1 LSGAAMNEAE
11 SGLAAG
17 AQANALTPAS
27 EIQARLGK
35 LRDALRRDSIDAA
48 LIIQKADFFYF
59 TGTAQQGWLYV
70 PSEGKAILMVF
81 KDPDRAR
88 AESPL
93 PVISVASVTK
103 ITEVIAAHGLAA
115 PGVLGLEMDVL
126 PAGQYL
132 RLAEIFPKARLMDVS
147 LTIRLIRA
155 VKSAYEIAIIRQCA
169 RFSDQTAA
177 LAATHIREGMTEI
190 ELAAFLENHARNFGH
205 QGIVRMRLFG
215 SEMIAGHVLSGPE
228 GTRQSYLSSA
238 IGGNG
243 ISVAIGQGP
252 SFKPLRR
259 HEPIVIDF
267 VFAWQGYASDHTRI
281 FSLGPLPDE
290 MLRIQEAML
299 ALQEETRRLAV
310 VGAVCGEI
318 YRQIIERVRQWG
330 YSQHFMGFGER
341 QVRFIGHGIG
351 LELDEYPFIAFGQK
365 LPLQEGMVMAIEPK
379 MVIPTFGVLGIEN
392 THLLTAAGLERL
404 TNFPDAVAVLP

>member
-1 LSGAAMNEAE
+1 MSSDINP
-11 SGLAAG
+11 
-17 AQANALTPAS
+17 LTPAS
-27 EIQARLGK
+27 EIETRLGK
-35 LRDALRRDSIDAA
+35 LRDALRRDGIDAA
-48 LIIQKADFFYF
+48 LIVQKADFFYF

-70 PSEGKAILMVF
+70 PAEGDAILMVF

-88 AESPL
+88 DESPL
-93 PVISVASVTK
+93 PVISLVSATK
-103 ITEVIAAHGLAA
+103 IPEVIAAHDLPA
-115 PGVLGLEMDVL
+115 PGILGLEMDVL

-132 RLAEIFPKARLMDVS
+132 RLTEIFPKARLVDVAPA
-147 LTIRLIRA
+147 IRLIRA
-155 VKSAYEIAIIRQCA
+155 VKSAYEIDIIRQCA
-169 RFSDQTAA
+169 RFADQISA

-190 ELAAFLENHARNFGH
+190 ELAAFLENHARNLGH

-215 SEMIAGHVLSGPE
+215 SEMFVGHVLSGPE

-243 ISVAIGQGP
+243 PNVAVGQGP
-252 SFKPLRR
+252 SFKPFRR

-290 MLRIQEAML
+290 QLRIHEAML

-310 VGAVCGEI
+310 VGAICGEI
-318 YRQIIERVRQWG
+318 YQKIIERVRGWG

-341 QVRFIGHGIG
+341 QVRFIGHGLG
-351 LELDEYPFIAFGQK
+351 LELDEFPFIAFEQK

-404 TNFPDAVAVLP
+404 TNFPDAVVTLP